1 MSMDFSTPLE
11 RMRMVGVRP
20 LHVFPDKP
28 DAELIKPGDPENS
41 VVFLRMSRRGT
52 GQMPPLSTNVVDQK
66 SVEMLREW
74 ITSLKDRKI
83 EPEKARSE

>member
-1 MSMDFSTPLE
+1 
-11 RMRMVGVRP
+11 
-20 LHVFPDKP
+20 
-28 DAELIKPGDPENS
+28 
-41 VVFLRMSRRGT
+41 MSRRGT